1 MSELGAENE
10 CFELANSIN
19 SMSPEKE
26 EATGTE
32 NEKSFKKHKAEN
44 SVDITN
50 SLPITNSGPVYS
62 VTNNNN
68 IPCAL
73 KYTIRLEFD
82 RCKQLQGLVPP
93 YRALCA
99 LYKTRKIIYIFL
111 MYYSII

>member
-50 SLPITNSGPVYS
+50 SF
-62 VTNNNN
+62 
-68 IPCAL
+68 A
-73 KYTIRLEFD
+73 
-82 RCKQLQGLVPP
+82 
-93 YRALCA
+93 
-99 LYKTRKIIYIFL
+99 
-111 MYYSII
+111 YY